1 MSETDLKIRTRK
13 CLCCDNVI
21 TGRIDKMFCDDRCR
35 NNYYY
40 MVNMEQ
46 KTYIRKVNAI
56 MLRNHGILRTLNPYG
71 RVTVSKKYLEKLGFD
86 FNCFT
91 GIHRT
96 KKGKEYY
103 LVYNQAYC
111 LDEQSVNLVVLYRD
125 P

>member
-1 MSETDLKIRTRK
+1 MSETDLRIKIKK
-13 CLCCDNVI
+13 CLYCDNVI
-21 TGRIDKMFCDDRCR
+21 SGRVDKMFCDDRCR

-40 MVNMEQ
+40 MVNIEQ
-46 KTYIRKVNAI
+46 KAYIRKINAI
-56 MLRNHGILRTLNPYG
+56 LLRNHGILRTLNPYG
-71 RVTVSKKYLEKLGFD
+71 RVTVSKKCFEKLGFD

-91 GIHRT
+91 GIHKT

-111 LDEQSVNLVVLYRD
+111 IDEQRVNLVVLYRN